1 MCLFSRIFNP
11 KQTGGAHVHRTDY
24 LASPNSVFIMK
35 RTLLSLLALSATAV
49 IFGQCDGNRFR
60 NFVFPG
66 YNVTSNLQYGQNVNY
81 AGQNINLLVDVYE
94 PQGDT
99 EVSRPLVI
107 MIHGGSFVGG
117 SKTGQDVVP
126 LAQDLCRMG
135 YVVASISYRLGLQG
149 TPLFPNQLTAT
160 EGVIRG
166 YHDFKA
172 AVRWFRKGVAEN
184 GNPFKINPEEI
195 YACGV
200 SAGGFVALH
209 AAYLDEE
216 DEMPVYDPTHLGLEG
231 GLDGMSGNPGY
242 SSEIKAV
249 VNIAGAFADTSW
261 IHPGDEP
268 VLLFHGTNDGTVPF
282 DFELLYFLG
291 TIPIVEVA
299 GSNAIAIRAEEV
311 GLTYCF
317 EIHEGYGHVPHTGY
331 PAIYDTTRSMISS
344 FLSHFVCP
352 SIALDCGYREV
363 ENLVSVEELT
373 TTDQLLVF
381 PNPTRDR
388 ITLQNL
394 SLENPATLRIY
405 DAAGRLV
412 MQERIAANAGQREI
426 SVGTLAAGIHRLVL
440 TDDNGSRLGATFVIE
455 R

>member
-1 MCLFSRIFNP
+1 
-11 KQTGGAHVHRTDY
+11 
-24 LASPNSVFIMK
+24 MK
-35 RTLLSLLALSATAV
+35 KSLLSVSFLSLSALAL
-49 IFGQCDGNRFR
+49 GQCDGNRFR
-60 NFVFPG
+60 DFVFPG

-81 AGQNINLLVDVYE
+81 AGQNVNLLVDVYE
-94 PQGDT
+94 PEGDT

-107 MIHGGSFVGG
+107 MVHGGSFVAG

-149 TPLFPNQLTAT
+149 VPLFPNQLTAT

-172 AVRWFRKGVAEN
+172 AVRWFRKGVAED
-184 GNPFKINPEEI
+184 GNPFKINPDEI

-216 DEMPVYDPTHLGLEG
+216 EEMPVYDPTHEGLEG
-231 GLDGMSGNPGY
+231 GLEGESGNPGY

-249 VNIAGAFADTSW
+249 VNIAGALADTSW
-261 IHPGDEP
+261 IHAEDEP

-282 DFELLYFLG
+282 DYELLYFLG

-299 GSNAIAIRAEEV
+299 GSNAIAARAEEV

-331 PAIYDTTRSMISS
+331 PAIYDTTRSLISN
-344 FLSHFVCP
+344 FISHFVCP
-352 SIALDCGYREV
+352 TIDLDCDYREV
-363 ENLVSVEELT
+363 QDLVSVEETALT
-373 TTDQLLVF
+373 NDLLLF
-381 PNPTRDR
+381 PNPTRNR
-388 ITLQNL
+388 LTLQGAAL
-394 SLENPATLRIY
+394 QARGWMRIY
-405 DAAGRLV
+405 DASGRLV
-412 MQERIAANAGQREI
+412 MQERMAPVQGQREI
-426 SVGTLAAGIHRLVL
+426 AVDGLAAGIHHMVL
-440 TDDNGSRLGATFVIE
+440 TPDSGNGSGATFVIE